1 MLNTAKEKMQKIG
14 CTIPNILLPNE
25 GIDLSS
31 WAVIACD
38 QFTSQREYWKKAGDI
53 CYGKDSTLHM
63 IFPEVYLEDDN
74 KEERIGWIN
83 NTMNYYKNKGV
94 FKEYRD
100 TLVLVKRTTASGT
113 VRYGLM
119 LALDLDA
126 YSWEKGA
133 KTLIRATEGTILSRI
148 PPRVAIRKN
157 AILELPHILVLI
169 SDKKKS
175 VIEPL
180 VKKTESLKKLY
191 QTSLMLGGGEI
202 EGWAVDDPELL
213 NSVADA
219 LCALKEGLDKKNP
232 LLFAMGDGNHSFAT
246 AKQCWEDIKG
256 TLSEEER
263 KNHPARYCLV
273 EIENVFDKGIE
284 FEAIHRAFFNV
295 SLADFDKE
303 IAKTCKKVNVESVK
317 NLKAVKAFLKK
328 KQETH
333 SFALCSGG
341 KYFIYTLD
349 GAKSS
354 IPAGSIQRVIEALA
368 KKSKGSVDYIHG
380 YEETDKLGN
389 AEGNIG
395 IFLPAISKDTFFD
408 SIVKDGALPR
418 KTFSMGEAEEKRYYM
433 EGRYIK

>member
-1 MLNTAKEKMQKIG
+1 MLNSAKEKMQKIG
-14 CTIPNILLPNE
+14 CTVPNILLPNE

-38 QFTSQREYWKKAGDI
+38 QFTSQRDYWKQVEGI

-74 KEERIGWIN
+74 KEDRIGWIN
-83 NTMNYYKNKGV
+83 DTMNYYRGKGV
-94 FKEYRD
+94 FKEYKD
-100 TLVLVKRTTASGT
+100 TLVLVKRTTSSGT

-119 LALDLDA
+119 LALDLEA

-180 VKKTESLKKLY
+180 VKKNSSLKKLY
-191 QTSLMLGGGEI
+191 QVSLMLGGGEI
-202 EGWAVDDPELL
+202 EGWAVDEPELL

-219 LCALKEGLDKKNP
+219 LTALKEGLDKKNP

-246 AKQCWEDIKG
+246 AKQCWEDLKP

-295 SLADFDKE
+295 SLSDFDKE

-317 NLKAVKAFLKK
+317 NLKAVKTFLKK
-328 KQETH
+328 KQSTH
-333 SFALCSGG
+333 SFALCSDG
-341 KYFIYTLD
+341 KYCIYTLE

-354 IPAGSIQRVIEALA
+354 IPAGSIQRVIESLA
-368 KKSKGSVDYIHG
+368 KKAKGSVDYIHG

>member
-1 MLNTAKEKMQKIG
+1 MAHSAKEKMQKIG

-25 GIDLSS
+25 GTDLSS

-38 QFTSQREYWKKAGDI
+38 QFTSQRDYWKQVEGI

-74 KEERIGWIN
+74 KNDRINWIN
-83 NTMNYYKNKGV
+83 DTMNFYRNKGV
-94 FKEYRD
+94 FNEYKD
-100 TLVLVKRTTASGT
+100 TLVLVKRTTATGT

-119 LALDLDA
+119 LALDLEA

-180 VKKTESLKKLY
+180 VKKTASLKKLY
-191 QTSLMLGGGEI
+191 STPLMLGGGEV
-202 EGWAVDDPELL
+202 EGWAVDDEEML
-213 NSVADA
+213 SKVADA
-219 LCALKEGLDKKNP
+219 LTTLKDGLDKKNP

-246 AKQCWEDIKG
+246 AKQCWEDLKP
-256 TLSEEER
+256 TLTDEEK

-273 EIENVFDKGIE
+273 EIENIFDKGIE
-284 FEAIHRAFFNV
+284 FEAIHRAFFGV
-295 SLADFDKE
+295 SLSDFDKE
-303 IAKTCKKVNVESVK
+303 IAKTCKSVKVENVK
-317 NLKAVKAFLKK
+317 NLKAVKTFLKK
-328 KQETH
+328 PETH
-333 SFALCSGG
+333 SFGLCTDG
-341 KYFIYTLD
+341 KYYIYTLE

-354 IPAGSIQRVIEALA
+354 IPAGSIQRVIEAFA

-380 YEETDKLGN
+380 YDETDKLGN
-389 AEGNIG
+389 TKGNIG